1 MDESYLAIDS
11 NAHFCYSS
19 AFNSEQQPFFRGWSG
34 LKSEREVLKKMDS
47 KLLTIKKKLIKQRGE
62 LLSEAEQTLS
72 SKISKEQE
80 SFPDP
85 TDQAVAELD
94 NSFVLRLRGREQKLL
109 KKIDEAISRIDGG
122 TYGVCESCGGQISVK
137 RLEARPV
144 TTLCIECKTRQEEE
158 EKLQAG

>member
-1 MDESYLAIDS
+1 MVA
-11 NAHFCYSS
+11 
-19 AFNSEQQPFFRGWSG
+19 
-34 LKSEREVLKKMDS
+34 DS
-47 KLLTIKKKLIKQRGE
+47 KLLIIKKKLIKQRQD
-62 LLSEAEQTLS
+62 LLAEAEQTLT
-72 SKISKEQE
+72 SKISSEKE

-94 NSFVLRLRGREQKLL
+94 NNFVLRLRGREQKLL
-109 KKIDEAISRIDGG
+109 KKIDEAISRIDSGV
-122 TYGVCESCGGQISVK
+122 YGVCESCGEQISMK

>member
-1 MDESYLAIDS
+1 MVA
-11 NAHFCYSS
+11 
-19 AFNSEQQPFFRGWSG
+19 
-34 LKSEREVLKKMDS
+34 DS
-47 KLLTIKKKLIKQRGE
+47 KLLIIKKKLVKQRRD
-62 LLSEAEQTLS
+62 LLSEAENTLTN
-72 SKISKEQE
+72 KISSEKE

-94 NSFVLRLRGREQKLL
+94 NNFVLRLRGREQKLL
-109 KKIDEAISRIDGG
+109 KKIDEAIARIDSGE
-122 TYGVCESCGGQISVK
+122 YGVCESCGEQISLK

>member
-1 MDESYLAIDS
+1 MVADT
-11 NAHFCYSS
+11 
-19 AFNSEQQPFFRGWSG
+19 
-34 LKSEREVLKKMDS
+34 
-47 KLLTIKKKLIKQRGE
+47 KLLTIKKKLIKQRQE
-62 LLSEAEQTLS
+62 LLTEAEHTLT
-72 SKISKEQE
+72 SKISSEKE

-94 NSFVLRLRGREQKLL
+94 NNFVLRLRGREQKLL
-109 KKIDEAISRIDGG
+109 KKIDDAISRIDSGV
-122 TYGVCESCGGQISVK
+122 YGVCESCGEQISLK